1 MSSEMAPPPGAG
13 APPRGRMTVRLSP
26 EGSFHDNTAPGG
38 AAASGARAGAGPRC
52 IGAPSESGSPVKPEV

>member
-1 MSSEMAPPPGAG
+1 MSSGMAPPPGAG

-38 AAASGARAGAGPRC
+38 AAASAARPGTAPRC
-52 IGAPSESGSPVKPEV
+52 VGAPSESGSPAKPEL